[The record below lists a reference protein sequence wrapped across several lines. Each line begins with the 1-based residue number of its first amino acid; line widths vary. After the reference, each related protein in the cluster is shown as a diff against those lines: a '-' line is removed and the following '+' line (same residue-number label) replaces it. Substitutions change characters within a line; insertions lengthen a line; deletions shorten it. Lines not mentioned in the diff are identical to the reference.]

1 MKKNLLIILGNQ
13 LFNPIYL
20 KNLNIDLVFMA
31 EDFGLC
37 TYQKHHKL
45 KILMFFLAM
54 RAYHRELKEKGF
66 SVIYKEIKDKD
77 FKEKYENKLISVI
90 KKNQVSKVFLFEIE
104 DKFFENRIKKISQ
117 LPGVSIE
124 FLTSPMFLSKREK
137 FSSFAKNKKF
147 LMMGKFYQEQ
157 RRDLDLLLDENK
169 KPIGGK
175 WSFDDENRKK
185 LPKDITIPSLLKV
198 KEEPFEKEL
207 SGWINEVFDE
217 HPGSLE
223 KRWMPVTRKGTKKW
237 LKNFL
242 EVKFNNFGS
251 YEDAISSKHNFI
263 FHTALSPML
272 NNGLLTPGELIDAL
286 KKYADKVPLNSYEG
300 LLRQIIG
307 WREFI
312 RGIYQE
318 KGDIQEKSNFFNHKK
333 KMKNSWYQGTTGI
346 TPLDDAIKFT
356 SKYGYTHHINRLM
369 VIANIM
375 NLSELSPKEI
385 YKWFMEMF
393 VDSSD
398 WVMVPN
404 VFGMSTFADGG
415 LMATK
420 PYICGSN
427 YLIKMSDYKKG
438 DWCTVVDGLYWKFI
452 EKNSAFLLKNPRLG
466 LMVGALKKMDKNR
479 KLIIF
484 EAAEKFVAQNCE

>member
-1 MKKNLLIILGNQ
+1 
-13 LFNPIYL
+13 
-20 KNLNIDLVFMA
+20 
-31 EDFGLC
+31 
-37 TYQKHHKL
+37 
-45 KILMFFLAM
+45 
-54 RAYHRELKEKGF
+54 
-66 SVIYKEIKDKD
+66 
-77 FKEKYENKLISVI
+77 
-90 KKNQVSKVFLFEIE
+90 
-104 DKFFENRIKKISQ
+104 
-117 LPGVSIE
+117 
-124 FLTSPMFLSKREK
+124 
-137 FSSFAKNKKF
+137 
-147 LMMGKFYQEQ
+147 
-157 RRDLDLLLDENK
+157 
-169 KPIGGK
+169 
-175 WSFDDENRKK
+175 
-185 LPKDITIPSLLKV
+185 
-198 KEEPFEKEL
+198 
-207 SGWINEVFDE
+207 
-217 HPGSLE
+217 
-223 KRWMPVTRKGTKKW
+223 
-237 LKNFL
+237 
-242 EVKFNNFGS
+242 
-251 YEDAISSKHNFI
+251 
-263 FHTALSPML
+263 
-272 NNGLLTPGELIDAL
+272 
-286 KKYADKVPLNSYEG
+286 
-300 LLRQIIG
+300 
-307 WREFI
+307 
-312 RGIYQE
+312 
-318 KGDIQEKSNFFNHKK
+318 
-333 KMKNSWYQGTTGI
+333 MKNSWYQGTTGI

-369 VIANIM
+369 VISNIM